1 MIEDDDDDDDDDF
14 VSDDMDHVDLD
25 TCMFNLIICLNFST
39 IVPSSVTQDQIGAAN
54 AAAGIAGPCCGSLLS
69 RTAFVFAADSLEQ
82 IDFDEPISDDDSG
95 TNLVRAF
102 ILPWLDSCVL
112 MALLVG
118 FVRPGQGE
126 VRRACRSD

>member
-25 TCMFNLIICLNFST
+25 TCMFISIFCLNSST

-54 AAAGIAGPCCGSLLS
+54 AAAGIVVTCCGFLIS
-69 RTAFVFAADSLEQ
+69 RNTFLFAADSLEQ

-95 TNLVRAF
+95 TDLVRAL
-102 ILPWLDSCVL
+102 IYHDSIV
-112 MALLVG
+112 
-118 FVRPGQGE
+118 
-126 VRRACRSD
+126 AC